1 MHWTSVVP
9 MMAGFYWF
17 RDSTGVHLGNV
28 FQGLDGFMVVVILL
42 PLKRL
47 LKQPSVVE
55 FLLRTPIP
63 LCLIK
68 GEWVGPLA
76 PP

>member
-1 MHWTSVVP
+1 MTECTWTNVVP

-28 FQGLDGFMVVVILL
+28 FQSPDGFMVILL
-42 PLKRL
+42 PLKR
-47 LKQPSVVE
+47 PSVVD

-68 GEWVGPLA
+68 GEWVGPVA